1 MEIATREQQ
10 SRGSRGRQ
18 GMAGVRGATRSM
30 GVDRFRTARTRRKP
44 LSEEEMVCQH
54 MPLVRQIVKQ
64 VSTLLPPSI
73 EHDEVVSWG
82 TQGLLD
88 AIRKFDPDAGTAFS
102 TYARIRVRGA
112 ILDELRALDWASR
125 TARQKANQ
133 LRRTVQSLQNKLG
146 REGSQEE
153 VASALGVSIEKY
165 HELRGEAAELSVL
178 SLEDVSPGRNDDN
191 LSFEEFLP
199 AAQGDPVEMLLARE
213 NRDALREAIDQL
225 PGKERLVLPLYYR
238 SELTMKEVGDRLG
251 ITESRVSQ
259 LHTKA
264 LSRLRGVL
272 ATQSS
277 EEFAVA

>member
-1 MEIATREQQ
+1 M
-10 SRGSRGRQ
+10 
-18 GMAGVRGATRSM
+18 
-30 GVDRFRTARTRRKP
+30 
-44 LSEEEMVCQH
+44 
-54 MPLVRQIVKQ
+54 
-64 VSTLLPPSI
+64 
-73 EHDEVVSWG
+73 
-82 TQGLLD
+82 
-88 AIRKFDPDAGTAFS
+88 
-102 TYARIRVRGA
+102 
-112 ILDELRALDWASR
+112 
-125 TARQKANQ
+125 
-133 LRRTVQSLQNKLG
+133 QNKLG

-199 AAQGDPVEMLLARE
+199 ASQGDPVELLLARE
-213 NRDALREAIDQL
+213 NRDALRDAIDQL